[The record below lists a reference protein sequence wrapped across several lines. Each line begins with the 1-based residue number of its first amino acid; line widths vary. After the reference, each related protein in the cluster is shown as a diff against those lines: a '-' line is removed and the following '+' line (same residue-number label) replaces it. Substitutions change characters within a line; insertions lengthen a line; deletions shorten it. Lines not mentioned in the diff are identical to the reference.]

1 MNGEAETFEVTHP
14 FHPLSGKI
22 FELVTFRR
30 NWGDERVYYQDETGS
45 LHSLPLAWTSLAAED
60 PFVSLSAGRSAFR
73 VVDLL
78 ELARRVAFLIRELE
92 EGSDEN
98 SPADR

>member
-1 MNGEAETFEVTHP
+1 
-14 FHPLSGKI
+14 LSGKT
-22 FELVTFRR
+22 FELVTVRH
-30 NWGDERVYYQDETGS
+30 NWGDERVYYQDETGA

>member
-1 MNGEAETFEVTHP
+1 
-14 FHPLSGKI
+14 LSGKI
-22 FELVTFRR
+22 FELVTVRR

-45 LHSLPLAWTSLAAED
+45 LHSLPLAWTNLAAED

-78 ELARRVAFLIRELE
+78 ELARCVAFLLQEIE
-92 EGSDEN
+92 EASDED
-98 SPADR
+98 SPVDV